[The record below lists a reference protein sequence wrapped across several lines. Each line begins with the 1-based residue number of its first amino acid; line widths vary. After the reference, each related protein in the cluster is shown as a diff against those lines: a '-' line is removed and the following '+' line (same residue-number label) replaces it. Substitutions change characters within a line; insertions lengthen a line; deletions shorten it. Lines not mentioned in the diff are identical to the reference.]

1 MGGLLG
7 LGLGISFISV
17 IEILYFFF
25 VRHFFLRKRDAPDL
39 AIQRQTTEMK
49 TCPGSSLT
57 FTSSIATVT
66 ESNPDRRN

>member
-17 IEILYFFF
+17 IEILYFFL

-49 TCPGSSLT
+49 ICPSSLT
-57 FTSSIATVT
+57 FTSSIGTVT
-66 ESNPDRRN
+66 ESNPDRCN